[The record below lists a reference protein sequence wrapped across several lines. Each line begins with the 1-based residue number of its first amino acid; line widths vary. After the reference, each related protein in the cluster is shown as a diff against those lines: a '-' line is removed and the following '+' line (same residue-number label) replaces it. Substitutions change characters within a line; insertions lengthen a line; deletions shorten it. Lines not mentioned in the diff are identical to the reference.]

1 MQWRIDLTD
10 ARMEALLTTM
20 TRAGWQAAPFERDRQ
35 QTAQQYVFAPNSKG
49 DAFVRALK
57 SLPLGAAVYAGAPP
71 QEGMEVIKAR
81 ALQWHN
87 MLEDECYALQNAAL
101 TAEGALALAIQSTP
115 RTLRGMPVLLLG
127 YGRIGQPLAA
137 QLQALGARVHILIR
151 DPVKREKARIAGF
164 YALPDLIA
172 LSQSQV
178 LYPLILNTAP
188 APVLDARHTHLF
200 AAHSVW
206 IELASSPG
214 GLSDVLDFPGKL
226 VSAPGLPGALSPQSA
241 GESIYDYLKRY
252 APLSP
257 SNP

>member
-1 MQWRIDLTD
+1 MQWRIDVSD
-10 ARMEALLTTM
+10 ARMEALLSRM
-20 TRAGWQAAPFERDRQ
+20 ALAGWRVGPFERGKEQD
-35 QTAQQYVFAPNSKG
+35 ALQYVFAPNAKG
-49 DAFVRALK
+49 QVFINALK
-57 SLPLGAAVYAGAPP
+57 ALPLGAAVYAGAPP

-127 YGRIGQPLAA
+127 YGRIAQPLAA

-164 YALPDLIA
+164 FALPDLLA
-172 LSQSQV
+172 LSQSQAV
-178 LYPLILNTAP
+178 YLLALNTAP

-200 AAHSVW
+200 DVQSVW
-206 IELASSPG
+206 IELASAPG
-214 GLSDVLDFPGKL
+214 GLSAALAFPGQV
-226 VSAPGLPGALSPQSA
+226 VSAPGLPGVVSPQSA

>member
-1 MQWRIDLTD
+1 M
-10 ARMEALLTTM
+10 
-20 TRAGWQAAPFERDRQ
+20 
-35 QTAQQYVFAPNSKG
+35 
-49 DAFVRALK
+49 
-57 SLPLGAAVYAGAPP
+57 
-71 QEGMEVIKAR
+71 
-81 ALQWHN
+81 
-87 MLEDECYALQNAAL
+87 
-101 TAEGALALAIQSTP
+101 
-115 RTLRGMPVLLLG
+115 
-127 YGRIGQPLAA
+127 
-137 QLQALGARVHILIR
+137 IR